1 MATEKVRPIAYI
13 LIVVGLLTPVA
24 GAAQTPSRELHE
36 LRFLLHAA
44 ALEGKPLSFYQAAL
58 DDALEDARLIL
69 QGSQGPSDATCC
81 TELVPAAALS
91 LYGDPAD
98 GGELVDFDADLPDLR
113 VLAGAAPTVFLVSG
127 LTTCGGAPAPLAI
140 GCAETPSCAAPPG
153 TVAVVT
159 LEALALDLLGAA
171 IAHERGHNSCLGH
184 TTGDLCNLMNATLGG
199 SCLSGAEC
207 GAFRAAATAQAG
219 TCSCQVEASSPVLDG
234 LTCEEAS
241 LSGVCSGG
249 VCGAPTSEASAR
261 LVLSLDPASS
271 FDPAFVPSF
280 DQFSAASGLTGGW
293 EAPSPFPAGVA
304 PSGLAYAPGRD
315 VLFGVQD
322 GGADGTLLELDPQS
336 GAVKRQTALLGLPG
350 LISLAFDPGGAGGS
364 DDRLLAV
371 ERRAPTNVPIQQREV
386 LVAIDPDD
394 GAHEA
399 LCTLVFNSQDTR
411 FGFFSGLAYDA
422 AAGRL
427 VGAGGGGVFAI
438 DPVDCSTTEILAPAG
453 TNNGDI
459 IRIPAALA
467 YSAAAD
473 RVFLLGNQ
481 SGPRTLFTV
490 LDHAVVPS
498 AVTTA
503 LGLTA
508 LTPGSLAAV
517 PVPEPHGV
525 ILGLAALCAVTTV
538 RRARRG

>member
-1 MATEKVRPIAYI
+1 MKAIACA
-13 LIVVGLLTPVA
+13 LLSLALLAPVA
-24 GAAQTPSRELHE
+24 GAQAPALELHA
-36 LRFLLHAA
+36 LRFLLHEG
-44 ALEGKPLSFYQAAL
+44 ALEGETLAFYQAAL

-81 TELVPAAALS
+81 TELVPTAALS
-91 LYGDPAD
+91 LYGDPED
-98 GGELVDFDADLPDLR
+98 GGDLVDFDADLPALR
-113 VLAGAAPTVFLVSG
+113 AIAGDTPTIFLVSG

-140 GCAETPSCAAPPG
+140 GCAETPACAAPAG

-219 TCSCQVEASSPVLDG
+219 SCACQVEPFSPALDG

-241 LSGVCSGG
+241 LTGVCSGG
-249 VCGAPTSEASAR
+249 VCGAVTSEASAR
-261 LVLSLDPASS
+261 LVMSLDPGSS
-271 FDPAFVPSF
+271 FDPAFVPTYDRF
-280 DQFSAASGLTGGW
+280 AAASGLTGGW
-293 EAPSPFPAGVA
+293 EAPSPFASGIA
-304 PSGLAYAPGRD
+304 PSGLAYAPERG
-315 VLFGVQD
+315 VLYGVQD
-322 GGADGTLLELDPQS
+322 AGLDGTLLEIDPQS
-336 GAVKRQTALLGLPG
+336 GAVERQTALVDLPG
-350 LISLAFDPGGAGGS
+350 LISLAFDPGVAGAA

-371 ERRAPTNVPIQQREV
+371 ERRAQTNAPIQQLEV

-394 GAHEA
+394 GTHEA
-399 LCTLVFNSQDTR
+399 LCSLVSNSQDTR
-411 FGFFSGLAYDA
+411 FGFFPGLTYDTG
-422 AAGRL
+422 AGRL
-427 VGAGGGGVFAI
+427 VGAGGGGVFEI
-438 DPVDCSTTEILAPAG
+438 DPVDCSRTEILAPTG
-453 TNNGDI
+453 PNNGDI

-473 RVFLLGNQ
+473 RVFLLGTQ

-490 LDHAVVPS
+490 IDQAVVPS

-503 LGLTA
+503 LGLTG

-517 PVPEPHGV
+517 PVPEPGAV
-525 ILGLAALCAVTTV
+525 PLGLIALCTIWMV
-538 RRARRG
+538 RGARCG